1 MFRLDLAEKYRIQL
15 PETMQES
22 HMLESE
28 DEAENEALTGDASY
42 PFLTSDDIR
51 IMPDDS
57 AAPVASAPPNA
68 DTASDPVAE
77 AAATAAAVMTTSGT
91 STIMGIMS
99 ICTFQSLD

>member
-1 MFRLDLAEKYRIQL
+1 
-15 PETMQES
+15 MQES

-57 AAPVASAPPNA
+57 AAPTASAPPV
-68 DTASDPVAE
+68 DPVA
-77 AAATAAAVMTTSGT
+77 AAAAAAAAAMTTSGT
-91 STIMGIMS
+91 SSTTMMGK
-99 ICTFQSLD
+99 TFMIS

>member
-1 MFRLDLAEKYRIQL
+1 MTEKYRIQL

-57 AAPVASAPPNA
+57 APVAANAP
-68 DTASDPVAE
+68 
-77 AAATAAAVMTTSGT
+77 
-91 STIMGIMS
+91 GIKRYS
-99 ICTFQSLD
+99 VIL

>member
-1 MFRLDLAEKYRIQL
+1 MLLIYPFSPAEKYRIQL

-57 AAPVASAPPNA
+57 AAPLASAPPNA
-68 DTASDPVAE
+68 ANASDPVA
-77 AAATAAAVMTTSGT
+77 AAAAMTTSGT
-91 STIMGIMS
+91 SSTMMGKH
-99 ICTFQSLD
+99 